1 MCKITQSL
9 IYLALLVVS
18 ATSHAVSLQS
28 GDVLHFTSGS
38 FVEGLWG
45 YNAAGGPFY
54 DSATLTELN
63 GLIIGTTA
71 QPGIPG
77 IDQTWTS
84 ASFGISGNHRTT
96 AAVTVIDG
104 TTLDFSGWV
113 MILSGSEDY
122 SLGTQQ
128 NIANYTFDGTNF
140 TLDYYWDLSDN
151 GNNPLGSLEVSN
163 YHLHL
168 EGTVSHVPIPAA
180 AWLFG
185 SGLLGLVGMARRKRT
200 A

>member
-1 MCKITQSL
+1 MRKITQCL
-9 IYLALLVVS
+9 VYIALLVVS

-38 FVEGLWG
+38 FVEGQWG
-45 YNAAGGPFY
+45 YNAGGYY
-54 DSATLTELN
+54 DIAALTEQN

-71 QPGIPG
+71 QPGIPS
-77 IDQTWTS
+77 IDQTWMS
-84 ASFGISGNHRTT
+84 ASFGISGNHKTT

-113 MILSGSEDY
+113 MRLGGSEDY
-122 SLGTQQ
+122 NLGTQQ
-128 NIANYTFDGTNF
+128 NIASYTFDGTNY

-151 GNNPLGSLEVSN
+151 GNNPLGSLEVYD

-168 EGTVSHVPIPAA
+168 EGVVSSVPIPAA

-185 SGLLGLVGMARRKRT
+185 SGLLGLVGMARRKR
-200 A
+200 AA